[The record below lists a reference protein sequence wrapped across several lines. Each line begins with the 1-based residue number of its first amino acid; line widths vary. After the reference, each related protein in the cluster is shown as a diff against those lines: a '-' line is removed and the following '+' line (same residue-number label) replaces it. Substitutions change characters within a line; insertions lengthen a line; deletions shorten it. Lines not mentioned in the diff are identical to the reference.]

1 MRFGFMEDFRN
12 PQQWRRPFPQFY
24 QEILGQIK
32 QCEKMGFDNIWLTE
46 HHFTDDGYNP
56 SLMTT
61 AAAVATCTETIRL
74 GTFIVIL
81 PYQHP
86 VLLAEEVANV
96 DILSTDALNLGL
108 TRIFLSC
115 NSAHSV

>member
-1 MRFGFMEDFRN
+1 MEDFRN
-12 PQQWRRPFPQFY
+12 PIEWRRPFPKFY
-24 QEILGQIK
+24 RDILSQIER
-32 QCEKMGFDNIWLTE
+32 CEQLGFDNIWLTE

-61 AAAVATCTETIRL
+61 AAAVAMKTTTIRI

-86 VLLAEEVANV
+86 VLMAEEVANV
-96 DILSTDALNLGL
+96 DILSMGD
-108 TRIFLSC
+108 LS
-115 NSAHSV
+115 SA

>member
-61 AAAVATCTETIRL
+61 AAAVAEQMTADAARAASPPAPRRALEKRPIRRPEVWSQ
-74 GTFIVIL
+74 GT
-81 PYQHP
+81 PTWRASQ
-86 VLLAEEVANV
+86 
-96 DILSTDALNLGL
+96 
-108 TRIFLSC
+108 
-115 NSAHSV
+115 